1 MLNAVNSLNPDEDT
15 LEILDTLEVDK
26 NGPKTGNF
34 TIKNIQY
41 TYWLCDCILCQLD
54 FIEPIKQL

>member
-41 TYWLCDCILCQLD
+41 TY
-54 FIEPIKQL
+54 